1 LAAALKPKKS
11 PEKLGFHGKRKTA
24 SQLWSVENMA
34 NNSLII
40 RSKAPLRLGLAGGG
54 TDIASYYNQY
64 GGYVLNA
71 TVDMY
76 AYCTIEPNDSDK
88 IEFIAADL
96 KKIEEYTAETKL
108 PVSPSLPLHTGI
120 YNRIVSDFV
129 KKPMSFKMTTW
140 SDAPAGSGLGSS
152 STMVVAI
159 IKAFVEWLNL
169 PLGEYDIAA
178 LAYKIERE
186 DIGFAG
192 GKQDQYAATFGGFNF
207 MEFYENE
214 RVIVNPLR
222 LKRWIRN
229 ELEAS
234 LVLFYTG
241 VSRES
246 ANIIKEQIQH
256 TQSKDS
262 KNIESMHEMKMQAVF
277 MKEALLKGDF
287 TGFSQCLLNGWLAKK
302 NAASSISN
310 SFIDDLYQ
318 YVIDKGADSA
328 KISGAGGGGFMMI
341 YCNPCRRIALISALK
356 ERQDMGTIS
365 GMILTPSF
373 TETGTQAW
381 TIYNS

>member
-1 LAAALKPKKS
+1 MNNLSEIQTAKS
-11 PEKLGFHGKRKTA
+11 P
-24 SQLWSVENMA
+24 M
-34 NNSLII
+34 II

-54 TDIASYYNQY
+54 TDIANYYNRF
-64 GGYVLNA
+64 GGYVLNV

-76 AYCTIEPNDSDK
+76 AHCTIEPNDSGK
-88 IEFIAADL
+88 IEFIAADMN
-96 KKIEEYTAETKL
+96 KKEEYAVCERL
-108 PVSPSLPLHTGI
+108 PISATLPLHSGI

-129 KKPMSFKMTTW
+129 KKPLSFKMTTY

-159 IKAFVEWLNL
+159 IKAFEEWLNL
-169 PLGEYDIAA
+169 PLGEYDIAD

-186 DIGFAG
+186 DIGLAG

-234 LVLFYTG
+234 LILYYTG

-246 ANIIKEQIQH
+246 ANIISEQIQH
-256 TQSKDS
+256 TQKGNS
-262 KNIESMHEMKMQAVF
+262 KNIESMHEMKKQAVF

-287 TGFSQCLLNGWLAKK
+287 KSFSDCLLKGWLAKK

-310 SFIDDLYQ
+310 SFLDELYQ
-318 YVIDKGADSA
+318 YAMDNGAESA

-341 YCNPCRRIALISALK
+341 YCNPCNKINLIGALNEK
-356 ERQDMGTIS
+356 KGKV
-365 GMILTPSF
+365 LTPSF
-373 TETGTQAW
+373 TERGTQAW
-381 TIYNS
+381 RLI

>member
-1 LAAALKPKKS
+1 
-11 PEKLGFHGKRKTA
+11 
-24 SQLWSVENMA
+24 M
-34 NNSLII
+34 II

-54 TDIASYYNQY
+54 TDISDYYNRF

-76 AYCTIEPNDSDK
+76 AYCTIEQNDNGK
-88 IEFIAADL
+88 IEFVAADL
-96 KKIEEYTAETKL
+96 NKSEEYTSALEL
-108 PVSPSLPLHTGI
+108 PASPSLPLHAGI
-120 YNRIVSDFV
+120 YNRIISDFV
-129 KKPMSFKMTTW
+129 KKPLSFKMTTY

-159 IKAFVEWLNL
+159 IKAYEEWLNL

-178 LAYKIERE
+178 IACKIERE
-186 DIGFAG
+186 DLGLAG

-229 ELEAS
+229 EIEAS
-234 LVLFYTG
+234 LVLYYTG

-246 ANIIKEQIQH
+246 ANIISEQIQH
-256 TQSKDS
+256 TQKGDC
-262 KNIESMHEMKMQAVF
+262 KNLESMHEMKRQAVI

-287 TGFSQCLLNGWLAKK
+287 KGFSNCLLQGWLAKK

-310 SFIDDLYQ
+310 SFLDELYHYAIDN
-318 YVIDKGADSA
+318 GAQSA

-341 YCNPCRRIALISALK
+341 YCDPCKRISLIRALK
-356 ERQDMGTIS
+356 EKKDNS
-365 GMILTPSF
+365 YSSWVLTPSF
-373 TETGTQAW
+373 TEIGTQAW
-381 TIYNS
+381 RI

>member
-1 LAAALKPKKS
+1 
-11 PEKLGFHGKRKTA
+11 
-24 SQLWSVENMA
+24 M
-34 NNSLII
+34 II
-40 RSKAPLRLGLAGGG
+40 RSKAPLRLGFAGGG
-54 TDIASYYNQY
+54 TDIASYYNLY
-64 GGYVLNA
+64 GGFVLNA

-76 AYCTIEPNDSDK
+76 TYCTIEPNNAGN
-88 IEFIAADL
+88 ITFFAADIN
-96 KKIEEYTAETKL
+96 KREEYAAAEKL
-108 PVSPSLPLHTGI
+108 AASPVLPLHTGI
-120 YNRIVSDFV
+120 YNRIVSDFCGN
-129 KKPMSFKMTTW
+129 KPLSFTMTSY

-178 LAYKIERE
+178 LAYTIERE
-186 DIGFAG
+186 DIGLAG

-234 LVLFYTG
+234 LVLYYTG

-246 ANIIKEQIQH
+246 ANIIKEQITH
-256 TQSKDS
+256 TQNGDN
-262 KNIESMHEMKMQAVF
+262 KNIESMHELKQQAVF

-287 TGFSQCLLNGWLAKK
+287 RRFSECLSKGWLAKK
-302 NAASSISN
+302 NAAASISN
-310 SFIDDLYQ
+310 PFLDELYRYAIDN
-318 YVIDKGADSA
+318 GAESA

-341 YCNPCRRIALISALK
+341 YCNPCRRIGLIRALK
-356 ERQDMGTIS
+356 EKQGIV
-365 GMILTPSF
+365 LTPSF
-373 TETGTQAW
+373 TEIGTQAW
-381 TIYNS
+381 TIYNN

>member
-1 LAAALKPKKS
+1 
-11 PEKLGFHGKRKTA
+11 
-24 SQLWSVENMA
+24 M
-34 NNSLII
+34 LI
-40 RSKAPLRLGLAGGG
+40 RAKAPLRLGLAGGG
-54 TDIASYYNQY
+54 TDIAAYYNLF

-71 TVDMY
+71 TIDMY
-76 AYCTIEPNDSDK
+76 AHCTIEPNETGK
-88 IEFIAADL
+88 IEFIAADMG
-96 KKIEEYTAETKL
+96 KKEEYLSAERI
-108 PVSPSLPLHTGI
+108 PASPALPLHTGI
-120 YNRIVSDFV
+120 YNRIISDYT
-129 KKPMSFKMTTW
+129 KKPLSFKMTTY

-169 PLGEYDIAA
+169 PLGEYDMAA

-186 DIGFAG
+186 DIGLAG

-246 ANIIKEQIQH
+246 ANIIKEQIEH
-256 TQSKDS
+256 TKKGDN
-262 KNIESMHEMKMQAVF
+262 KNIESMHELKNQAVF
-277 MKEALLKGDF
+277 MKEALLTGDF
-287 TGFSQCLLNGWLAKK
+287 KGFSNCLLKSWFAKK
-302 NAASSISN
+302 NAAASISN
-310 SFIDDLYQ
+310 SFLDELYN
-318 YVIDKGADSA
+318 YALDNGAESA

-341 YCNPCRRIALISALK
+341 YCNPCNRITLTNALK
-356 ERQDMGTIS
+356 KRDGIV
-365 GMILTPSF
+365 LTPSF
-373 TETGTQAW
+373 TEIGTQAW
-381 TIYNS
+381 TIYNN

>member
-1 LAAALKPKKS
+1 
-11 PEKLGFHGKRKTA
+11 
-24 SQLWSVENMA
+24 M
-34 NNSLII
+34 II

-54 TDIASYYNQY
+54 TDIADYYNRF
-64 GGYVLNA
+64 GGFVLNA
-71 TVDMY
+71 TIDMY
-76 AYCTIEPNDSDK
+76 AYCTIEPNDSGK
-88 IEFIAADL
+88 IEFYAADL
-96 KKIEEYTAETKL
+96 DKHEEYSVIEKL
-108 PVSPSLPLHTGI
+108 PLSSSLPLHCGI
-120 YNRIVSDFV
+120 CNRIFSDYSQ
-129 KKPMSFKMTTW
+129 KSLSFRMTTY

-186 DIGFAG
+186 DIGLAG
-192 GKQDQYAATFGGFNF
+192 GRQDQYAATFGGFNF
-207 MEFYENE
+207 MEFYEND

-229 ELEAS
+229 EIEAS
-234 LVLFYTG
+234 LVLLYTG

-246 ANIIKEQIQH
+246 ANIISEQIQH
-256 TQSKDS
+256 TQKGDS
-262 KNIESMHEMKMQAVF
+262 KNIESMHEMKKQAVF

-287 TGFSQCLLNGWLAKK
+287 KGFSNCLLQGWLAKK

-310 SFIDDLYQ
+310 SFLDDLYQ
-318 YVIDKGADSA
+318 YALDNGAQSA

-341 YCNPCRRIALISALK
+341 YCNPCKKVSLIRALK
-356 ERQDMGTIS
+356 EKQNVSSSIL
-365 GMILTPSF
+365 ILTPSF

-381 TIYNS
+381 RI

>member
-1 LAAALKPKKS
+1 
-11 PEKLGFHGKRKTA
+11 
-24 SQLWSVENMA
+24 M
-34 NNSLII
+34 II

-54 TDIASYYNQY
+54 TDIAGYYNRY
-64 GGYVLNA
+64 GGFVLNA
-71 TVDMY
+71 TINMY
-76 AYCTIEPNDSDK
+76 AYCIIEPINSER
-88 IEFIAADL
+88 IEFYAADL
-96 KKIEEYTAETKL
+96 NKQEGYASEKAL

-120 YNRIVSDFV
+120 YNRIISDFV
-129 KKPMSFKMTTW
+129 KKPLSFKMTTY

-169 PLGEYDIAA
+169 PLGEYDIAS
-178 LAYKIERE
+178 LAYTIERG
-186 DIGFAG
+186 DIGLAG

-234 LVLFYTG
+234 LVLYYTG

-256 TQSKDS
+256 TKNRED
-262 KNIESMHEMKMQAVF
+262 KNIESMHELKLQAVL

-287 TGFSQCLLNGWLAKK
+287 DGFSECLLHGWLAKK

-310 SFIDDLYQ
+310 SFIDDLYE
-318 YVIDKGADSA
+318 YALTNGAKSA
-328 KISGAGGGGFMMI
+328 KISGAGGGGFMVI
-341 YCNPCRRIALISALK
+341 YCDPCRRVSLVKALK
-356 ERQDMGTIS
+356 EKQ
-365 GMILTPSF
+365 GMVLTPSF

-381 TIYNS
+381 TIYNNA

>member
-1 LAAALKPKKS
+1 
-11 PEKLGFHGKRKTA
+11 
-24 SQLWSVENMA
+24 M
-34 NNSLII
+34 II

-54 TDIASYYNQY
+54 TDISNYYNRY

-76 AYCTIEPNDSDK
+76 AHCTIEPNDTGT
-88 IEFIAADL
+88 IEFIAADIN
-96 KKIEEYTAETKL
+96 KKEKYATEIKL
-108 PVSPSLPLHTGI
+108 PLSPSLPLHTCI
-120 YNRIVSDFV
+120 YNRISADFV
-129 KKPMSFKMTTW
+129 KKPLSFRMTTY

-152 STMVVAI
+152 STMVVAM
-159 IKAFVEWLNL
+159 IKAFVEWQNL

-178 LAYKIERE
+178 LAYIIERK
-186 DIGFAG
+186 DAALAG

-234 LVLFYTG
+234 LVLYYTG

-256 TQSKDS
+256 TQKGNAKS
-262 KNIESMHEMKMQAVF
+262 IESMHELKNQAVL

-287 TGFSQCLLNGWLAKK
+287 KGFSACLLNGWLAKK
-302 NAASSISN
+302 NAASSITN
-310 SFIDDLYQ
+310 SFLDELYQ
-318 YVIDKGADSA
+318 YALNNGAESA

-341 YCNPCRRIALISALK
+341 YCNPCRRIELVRALK
-356 ERQDMGTIS
+356 DKQ
-365 GMILTPSF
+365 GMVLTPSF

-381 TIYNS
+381 TIY

>member
-1 LAAALKPKKS
+1 
-11 PEKLGFHGKRKTA
+11 
-24 SQLWSVENMA
+24 M
-34 NNSLII
+34 II
-40 RSKAPLRLGLAGGG
+40 RSKAPLRLGFAGGG
-54 TDIASYYNQY
+54 TDIAHYYNLY

-76 AYCTIEPNDSDK
+76 AYCTIEPNDSGK
-88 IEFIAADL
+88 IEFFAADIG
-96 KKIEEYTAETKL
+96 KTEEYAATEQIAI
-108 PVSPSLPLHTGI
+108 SPALPLHCGI
-120 YNRIVSDFV
+120 YNRLAADFI
-129 KKPMSFKMTTW
+129 KKPLSFKMTTY
-140 SDAPAGSGLGSS
+140 SAAPAGSGLGSS
-152 STMVVAI
+152 STLVVAV

-169 PLGEYDIAA
+169 PLGEYDMAA
-178 LAYKIERE
+178 LAYTIERE
-186 DIGFAG
+186 DLGLAG

-207 MEFYENE
+207 MEFYEKE

-256 TQSKDS
+256 TREGNN
-262 KNIESMHEMKMQAVF
+262 KNIESMHEMKNQAVL

-287 TGFSQCLLNGWLAKK
+287 KGFSDCLLHGWQAKR
-302 NAASSISN
+302 NAAASITN
-310 SFIDDLYQ
+310 SFLDDLYQ
-318 YVIDKGADSA
+318 YAIDNGAESA

-341 YCNPCRRIALISALK
+341 FCNPCRRIELIRALK
-356 ERQDMGTIS
+356 EKQGI
-365 GMILTPSF
+365 ILTPSF

-381 TIYNS
+381 RLG

>member
-1 LAAALKPKKS
+1 
-11 PEKLGFHGKRKTA
+11 
-24 SQLWSVENMA
+24 M
-34 NNSLII
+34 II

-54 TDIASYYNQY
+54 TDIADYYNRY

-76 AYCTIEPNDSDK
+76 AHCTIEPNDSGK
-88 IEFIAADL
+88 VEFIAADIN
-96 KKIEEYTAETKL
+96 KKEEYAATEKL
-108 PVSPSLPLHTGI
+108 PHSPALPLHTGI
-120 YNRIVSDFV
+120 YNRIIADYTKVSQNQ
-129 KKPMSFKMTTW
+129 KPLSFKMITY

-159 IKAFVEWLNL
+159 IKAFEEWLNL

-178 LAYKIERE
+178 LACKIERE
-186 DIGFAG
+186 DAGLAG

-234 LVLFYTG
+234 LVLYYTG

-246 ANIIKEQIQH
+246 ANIIKEQIQYA
-256 TQSKDS
+256 QQGNN
-262 KNIESMHEMKMQAVF
+262 KNIESMHEMKNQAVL

-287 TGFSQCLLNGWLAKK
+287 KGFSNCLLKGWFAKK
-302 NAASSISN
+302 NVATSITN
-310 SFIDDLYQ
+310 SFLDEVYQ
-318 YVIDKGADSA
+318 YVIDNGAESA

-341 YCNPCRRIALISALK
+341 YCNPCNRITLIRALR
-356 ERQDMGTIS
+356 ERQGLV
-365 GMILTPSF
+365 LTPSF

-381 TIYNS
+381 TIYNN

>member
-1 LAAALKPKKS
+1 
-11 PEKLGFHGKRKTA
+11 
-24 SQLWSVENMA
+24 M
-34 NNSLII
+34 II

-54 TDIASYYNQY
+54 TDISDYYNRF
-64 GGYVLNA
+64 GGFVLNA

-76 AYCTIEPNDSDK
+76 AHCTIEPNDSGK
-88 IEFIAADL
+88 IEFYASDL
-96 KKIEEYTAETKL
+96 DIHEEYQTCEKL
-108 PVSPSLPLHTGI
+108 PISSTLPLHAGI
-120 YNRIVSDFV
+120 YNRIISDYV
-129 KKPMSFKMTTW
+129 KKPLSFKMTTY

-159 IKAFVEWLNL
+159 IKAYEEWLNL
-169 PLGEYDIAA
+169 PFGEYDIAS
-178 LAYKIERE
+178 LACKIERE
-186 DIGFAG
+186 DVGFAG

-256 TQSKDS
+256 TKESNN
-262 KNIESMHEMKMQAVF
+262 KNIDSMHEMKNQAVI

-287 TGFSQCLLNGWLAKK
+287 KEFSRCLERGWLAKK
-302 NAASSISN
+302 NAAASITN
-310 SFIDDLYQ
+310 SFLDELYN
-318 YVIDKGADSA
+318 YVINNGADSA

-341 YCNPCRRIALISALK
+341 YCDPCKKISLINALK
-356 ERQDMGTIS
+356 KKE
-365 GMILTPSF
+365 GMVLTPSF
-373 TETGTQAW
+373 TEIGTQGW
-381 TIYNS
+381 RL

>member
-1 LAAALKPKKS
+1 
-11 PEKLGFHGKRKTA
+11 
-24 SQLWSVENMA
+24 M
-34 NNSLII
+34 II

-54 TDIASYYNQY
+54 TDIATYYNRY

-76 AYCTIEPNDSDK
+76 AYCTIEPNESGK
-88 IEFIAADL
+88 IQFIAADL
-96 KKIEEYTAETKL
+96 NRQETYTSAEKL
-108 PVSPSLPLHTGI
+108 PVSPALPLHTGI
-120 YNRIVSDFV
+120 YNRIASSFSDKQV
-129 KKPMSFKMTTW
+129 LSFNMTTY

-186 DIGFAG
+186 DIAFAG

-234 LVLFYTG
+234 LVLYYTG

-246 ANIIKEQIQH
+246 ANIIKEQIEH
-256 TQSKDS
+256 TRKGDN
-262 KNIESMHEMKMQAVF
+262 KNIEGMHELKKQAVF

-287 TGFSQCLLNGWLAKK
+287 KGFSDCLLKGWMAKK
-302 NAASSISN
+302 NAAASISN
-310 SFIDDLYQ
+310 PFLEELYQ
-318 YVIDKGADSA
+318 FAIENGAESA

-341 YCNPCRRIALISALK
+341 YCNPCRRIGLIRALK
-356 ERQDMGTIS
+356 EKQ
-365 GMILTPSF
+365 GMVLTPGF

>member
-1 LAAALKPKKS
+1 MNLPCL
-11 PEKLGFHGKRKTA
+11 L
-24 SQLWSVENMA
+24 
-34 NNSLII
+34 I

-54 TDIASYYNQY
+54 TDIAAYYNHY

-76 AYCTIEPNDSDK
+76 AYCTIEPNETGK

-96 KKIEEYTAETKL
+96 DRKEEYASREKT
-108 PVSPSLPLHTGI
+108 PVSPDLPLHTGV
-120 YNRIVSDFV
+120 YNRIISDFV
-129 KKPMSFKMTTW
+129 KKPLSFKMTTY

-152 STMVVAI
+152 STMVVTML
-159 IKAFVEWLNL
+159 KAYGEWLNL

-178 LAYKIERE
+178 LACRIERE
-186 DIGFAG
+186 DLGLAG

-207 MEFYENE
+207 MEFYDNE

-234 LVLFYTG
+234 LILYYTG

-246 ANIIKEQIQH
+246 ANIINEQIQYA
-256 TQSKDS
+256 QEGNS
-262 KNIESMHEMKMQAVF
+262 KNIESMHEMKRQAVS

-287 TGFSQCLLNGWLAKK
+287 KGFSGCLLNGWLAKK
-302 NAASSISN
+302 NAASTISN
-310 SFIDDLYQ
+310 SFLDELYQ
-318 YVIDKGADSA
+318 YTMDNGAESA

-341 YCNPCRRIALISALK
+341 YCNPCKKIALIRALK
-356 ERQDMGTIS
+356 ERRGVETIP
-365 GMILTPSF
+365 GMVLTPSF
-373 TETGTQAW
+373 TEIGTQAW

>member
-1 LAAALKPKKS
+1 
-11 PEKLGFHGKRKTA
+11 
-24 SQLWSVENMA
+24 M
-34 NNSLII
+34 II

-54 TDIASYYNQY
+54 TDIANYYNRY

-76 AYCTIEPNDSDK
+76 AYCTIEPNETGK
-88 IEFIAADL
+88 VEFIAADIN
-96 KKIEEYTAETKL
+96 KKEEYDAGEKL
-108 PVSPSLPLHTGI
+108 PFSPSLPLHTCI

-129 KKPMSFKMTTW
+129 KKPLSFKMTTY

-159 IKAFVEWLNL
+159 IKAFEEWLNL

-178 LAYKIERE
+178 LAYQIERE
-186 DIGFAG
+186 DASLAG

-229 ELEAS
+229 EIEAS
-234 LVLFYTG
+234 LVLYYTG

-256 TQSKDS
+256 TQKGDN
-262 KNIESMHEMKMQAVF
+262 KNIESMHEMKNQSLL

-287 TGFSQCLLNGWLAKK
+287 KGFSNCLLNGWLAKR
-302 NAASSISN
+302 NVAASISN
-310 SFIDDLYQ
+310 SFLDELYQ
-318 YVIDKGADSA
+318 YALSHGAESA

-341 YCNPCRRIALISALK
+341 YCNPCNRISLIRALK
-356 ERQDMGTIS
+356 EKD
-365 GMILTPSF
+365 GMVLTPSF
-373 TETGTQAW
+373 TERGTQAW
-381 TIYNS
+381 TIYNN